1 MSCAPF
7 NSPVLNALSY
17 LHTKQVIDVN
27 MNIINPSMLPV
38 YLRII
43 NRQSDQP
50 LFEIQGTMLLVR
62 EDISLPTNSVEP
74 SITEDEIDEVDLAV
88 NYKEHV
94 ESLRRERKV
103 LNADL
108 IDNLFESVFTPDEL
122 SIAIIMAENGDLSLQ
137 C

>member
-17 LHTKQVIDVN
+17 LHTKQVIDAN

-43 NRQSDQP
+43 DRQSDQP
-50 LFEIQGTMLLVR
+50 LFEVDGTKLLVR
-62 EDISLPTNSVEP
+62 EDVNLPATSIEP
-74 SITEDEIDEVDLAV
+74 AITEDEIDQVDLAV

-94 ESLRRERKV
+94 ESMRRERKV

-122 SIAIIMAENGDLSLQ
+122 SIAVTMAENGDLPLQ